1 MKKRVLSV
9 LLSGV
14 LMGSMLAGCGEA
26 AEESPDASS
35 SGNVS
40 ESASSGSDTS
50 ESSSGTTASAGEY
63 LKIGYAAITMDGD
76 FFVTLADALA
86 QGCADKGL
94 IENADDMVVLDAA
107 WDTAAEVE
115 NMDTFISQQY
125 DVVFIDT
132 TNPDTMIP
140 LIDQATEAGITVICV
155 DSYVE
160 ECSRVTVVYGD
171 NLANGFAA
179 GKEYAE
185 YKGDDFEIYSIM
197 ISGIKGN
204 IAGEQR
210 RVGMIAGVLSVR
222 LGLEQE
228 EAVERAYAVNDELI
242 ANNYVEVPEAKLT
255 IAGQGWGNWS
265 TEGIMDDANDLIVR
279 TEGKLTT
286 TFSEEDL
293 MTYGAIQACE
303 DAGVTGVDHV
313 AAADGLKSAFERI
326 RNGEMFCCSLNSPTL
341 VGELAAQVA
350 YEIKVEGADPES
362 YPDTMSPESI
372 CVTAENV
379 DEYEHLAF

>member
-1 MKKRVLSV
+1 MKKRVLSMLACG
-9 LLSGV
+9 LLV
-14 LMGSMLAGCGEA
+14 GSMLAGCGE
-26 AEESPDASS
+26 
-35 SGNVS
+35 
-40 ESASSGSDTS
+40 SASESGSDSGTAANS
-50 ESSSGTTASAGEY
+50 GDNTSSSTGGSSSADNSGGEY

-76 FFVTLADALA
+76 FFVTLADALG
-86 QGCADKGL
+86 QGCADLGL

-160 ECSRVTVVYGD
+160 ECSRVTVVYGA
-171 NLANGFAA
+171 NTANGFAA

-197 ISGIKGN
+197 LSGVKGN
-204 IAGEQR
+204 IAGAQR
-210 RVGMIAGVLSVR
+210 RVGRIAGVRSVR
-222 LGLEQE
+222 RGRAHEAALERGQE
-228 EAVERAYAVNDELI
+228 VNDELV

-265 TEGIMDDANDLIVR
+265 TEGIMNDANDLIVR
-279 TEGKLTT
+279 TQGKLTT

-313 AAADGLKSAFERI
+313 AAADGLKSAFEKI

-341 VGELAAQVA
+341 GGELAAQVA
-350 YEIKVEGADPES
+350 YEIEREGADPES

-379 DEYEHLAF
+379 DEYEYLAF

>member
-1 MKKRVLSV
+1 MKKRVLSMLACG
-9 LLSGV
+9 LLV
-14 LMGSMLAGCGEA
+14 GSMLAGCGE
-26 AEESPDASS
+26 
-35 SGNVS
+35 
-40 ESASSGSDTS
+40 SASESGSDSGTAANS
-50 ESSSGTTASAGEY
+50 GDNTSSSTGGSSSADNSGGEY

-76 FFVTLADALA
+76 FFVTLADALG
-86 QGCADKGL
+86 QGCADLGL

-171 NLANGFAA
+171 NTANGFAA

-197 ISGIKGN
+197 LSGVKGN

-222 LGLEQE
+222 LGLDQE
-228 EAVERAYAVNDELI
+228 EALERAQEVNDELV

-265 TEGIMDDANDLIVR
+265 TEGIMNDANDLIVR
-279 TEGKLTT
+279 TQGKLTT

-350 YEIKVEGADPES
+350 YEIEREGADPES

-379 DEYEHLAF
+379 DEYEYLAF

>member
-1 MKKRVLSV
+1 MKKRVLSMLACG
-9 LLSGV
+9 LLV
-14 LMGSMLAGCGEA
+14 GSMLAGCGE
-26 AEESPDASS
+26 
-35 SGNVS
+35 
-40 ESASSGSDTS
+40 SASESGSDSGTAANS
-50 ESSSGTTASAGEY
+50 GDNTSSSTGGSSSADNSGGEY

-76 FFVTLADALA
+76 FFVTLADALG
-86 QGCADKGL
+86 QGCADLGL

-171 NLANGFAA
+171 NTANGFAA

-197 ISGIKGN
+197 LSGVKGN

-222 LGLEQE
+222 LGLDQE
-228 EAVERAYAVNDELI
+228 EALERAQEVNDELV

-265 TEGIMDDANDLIVR
+265 TEGIMNDANDLIVR
-279 TEGKLTT
+279 TQGKLTT

-350 YEIKVEGADPES
+350 YEIEREGADPEG

-379 DEYEHLAF
+379 DEYEYLAF

>member
-14 LMGSMLAGCGEA
+14 LISGMLAGCGGG
-26 AEESPDASS
+26 SNGS
-35 SGNVS
+35 SGGNSS
-40 ESASSGSDTS
+40 ETGNSTSDNS
-50 ESSSGTTASAGEY
+50 EGGGNEY
-63 LKIGYAAITMDGD
+63 LKVGYAAITMDGD

-86 QGCADKGL
+86 NGCADLGL
-94 IENADDMVVLDAA
+94 IEDADDMVVLDAA

-171 NLANGFAA
+171 NTANGFAA

-197 ISGIKGN
+197 LSGIKGN

-222 LGLEQE
+222 LGLDQE
-228 EAVERAYAVNDELI
+228 EALERAQEVNDELV

-313 AAADGLKSAFERI
+313 AAADGLKSAFEKI

-350 YEIKVEGADPES
+350 YEIKVEGKDPES
-362 YPDTMSPESI
+362 YPDTMAPESI

-379 DEYEHLAF
+379 DEYEYLAF